1 LRQLRGRGAA
11 ALLLTGLLIV
21 LPTAALAH
29 QVLLAADPERDAV
42 ATTVPRELRLT
53 FAEPVELAFTT
64 ITLLGP
70 DGAAVDLGTLRLA
83 PDSAAVLIVPVTG
96 AMRAGEYTVQWASSS
111 RDGHPVRG
119 TYTFTVA
126 ADAVGLPA
134 DTAAVGGEFGAGVTA
149 PGQPAMPAAHHIAAE
164 AGSFA
169 AESPAYVLVRWVN
182 YIALMGVI
190 GSVAFRGVVLTTLR
204 RRRTPG
210 HDAFIA
216 SAALRAA
223 KLGAMFAGLS
233 LVAGLGRLYAQSLAM
248 HGTQHALA
256 ADRLLLMLQRTVW
269 GWGWLLQMATS
280 LLALLAFMLAARR
293 AHDAR
298 RTAAAWSMA
307 AVAALLLA
315 ITPAM
320 SGHAAAMTGTAGTVA
335 IIMDTLHVLAA
346 GGWLGTLLIVLLAGI
361 PAALREGAETRG
373 DVVAHL
379 IRAFSP
385 AAMLFAA
392 LLVATGLVAVYLHSD
407 SLAAL
412 INSRY
417 GTLLFIKLA
426 VFGLVLGAGA
436 WNYLKVRPALG
447 TDRATASLRRS
458 AALELGA
465 AALVLL
471 LTAMLVATARPY
483 S

>member
-1 LRQLRGRGAA
+1 
-11 ALLLTGLLIV
+11 
-21 LPTAALAH
+21 
-29 QVLLAADPERDAV
+29 
-42 ATTVPRELRLT
+42 
-53 FAEPVELAFTT
+53 
-64 ITLLGP
+64 
-70 DGAAVDLGTLRLA
+70 
-83 PDSAAVLIVPVTG
+83 
-96 AMRAGEYTVQWASSS
+96 
-111 RDGHPVRG
+111 
-119 TYTFTVA
+119 
-126 ADAVGLPA
+126 
-134 DTAAVGGEFGAGVTA
+134 
-149 PGQPAMPAAHHIAAE
+149 
-164 AGSFA
+164 
-169 AESPAYVLVRWVN
+169 
-182 YIALMGVI
+182 
-190 GSVAFRGVVLTTLR
+190 
-204 RRRTPG
+204 
-210 HDAFIA
+210 
-216 SAALRAA
+216 
-223 KLGAMFAGLS
+223 
-233 LVAGLGRLYAQSLAM
+233 
-248 HGTQHALA
+248 
-256 ADRLLLMLQRTVW
+256 
-269 GWGWLLQMATS
+269 MATS
-280 LLALLAFMLAARR
+280 LLALLLFVLTGRCAQ
-293 AHDAR
+293 DTR